1 MNTLPSDPTAN
12 RMMVEV
18 HYYGPWQFCG
28 LTADANWGNMF
39 FYWGSGY
46 HSTTDPSRNATWGE
60 EDYVVAE
67 FQKMKTRFVNTGIPV
82 VLGEYGAIR
91 RLSLTDSALTLHLAS
106 RAYWNK
112 YITRQARANGMLPFY
127 WDEGSLG
134 DNGFGIINRQNNTV
148 GDQQVLDALV
158 QATQ

>member
-1 MNTLPSDPTAN
+1 MGRRRLCGCRVSKNENP
-12 RMMVEV
+12 VCK
-18 HYYGPWQFCG
+18 YG
-28 LTADANWGNMF
+28 NS
-39 FYWGSGY
+39 GS
-46 HSTTDPSRNATWGE
+46 A
-60 EDYVVAE
+60 
-67 FQKMKTRFVNTGIPV
+67 
-82 VLGEYGAIR
+82 GEYGAIR

-112 YITRQARANGMLPFY
+112 YITRQARATGMLPFY

>member
-46 HSTTDPSRNATWGE
+46 HSTTHPSRNATWGE
-60 EDYVVAE
+60 EGYVVAE

-82 VLGEYGAIR
+82 VLVNMEPSGVFHLQIVHSHSTWLQEHTGTNILPGR
-91 RLSLTDSALTLHLAS
+91 RGQMACFHF
-106 RAYWNK
+106 
-112 YITRQARANGMLPFY
+112 IGMK
-127 WDEGSLG
+127 DHSGTMVSES
-134 DNGFGIINRQNNTV
+134 
-148 GDQQVLDALV
+148 
-158 QATQ
+158 